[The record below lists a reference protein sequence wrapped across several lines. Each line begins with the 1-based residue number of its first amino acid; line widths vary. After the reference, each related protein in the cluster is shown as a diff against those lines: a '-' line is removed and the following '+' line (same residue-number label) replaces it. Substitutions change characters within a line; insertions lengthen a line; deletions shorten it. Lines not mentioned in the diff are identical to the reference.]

1 MFNSEQMEKLRM
13 IDQFFDAFSVE
24 DFKELIE
31 REEIVARLKGKATTN
46 NPLTNLVLRHQA
58 MNTQIMSLQAEVS
71 SLKYDIQQIVKV
83 LVKPYDYSASCDINT
98 LKSKHN
104 IY

>member
-24 DFKELIE
+24 DFKELVE
-31 REEIVARLKGKATTN
+31 REEIVARLKGKPTTN
-46 NPLTNLVLRHQA
+46 NPLTNLVLQHQT
-58 MNTQIMSLQAEVS
+58 MNSQIMTLQGELA
-71 SLKYDIQQIVKV
+71 SLKYDVQQIVKA
-83 LVKPYDYSASCDINT
+83 LVKPYEYSASSDMNA

-104 IY
+104 VY